1 MSDYREEELNVGSIM
16 NMLRNL
22 QVEMEV
28 IKKQGN
34 KKVS

>member
-1 MSDYREEELNVGSIM
+1 MTDYKEEELNVESIM

-28 IKKQGN
+28 IKKQG
-34 KKVS
+34 KKIN